1 MESIIFVSATVIT
14 GEEDAKPFVA
24 DVLVK
29 DGLVAQIGAPG
40 TIESTTARRI
50 DAHGRYLSPG
60 FIDMHAH
67 SDLYLITSPMHEA
80 KISQGCTTE
89 VVGQDGISYAPIRTK
104 EQLRAIRNQ
113 IAGWN
118 GNPSDQECQ
127 TKHQKTGIFDWQT
140 VGDYL
145 DCLERNKTATNVAM
159 LVPQGNLRLLACGPN
174 DTPASPTEIEDQV
187 RLLREAIDHGA
198 VGMSSGLTY
207 TPGMY
212 ASTSELAILCK
223 AMADEY
229 PGTYYAPHH
238 RSYGF
243 KALESYDEMIGL
255 GKNTGCPIHLT
266 HATMNFS
273 ENKGRAPELLQM
285 VDEALSCGIDVTLDT
300 YPYLPGCT
308 TLAALLPSWA
318 SAGGP
323 DETLKRLDNAEMR
336 DKIQVAIE
344 VTGCD
349 GGHGIPTNWDEIQIG
364 STAHEALA
372 GYAGRRVAEVARSL
386 GKPAIEVFYDILLKD
401 RLATSCLMHI
411 GDEENVRLIMK
422 HKKHMSGSDA
432 ILHGETL
439 HPRAYGTFTRYLG
452 HYARDLSM
460 LTVPQM
466 MAHLTSRPAKRLNVY
481 PFRGHIGV
489 GSAADLV
496 LFDPETIQ
504 DMATFEQPKLT
515 SKGIEFVLVNGV
527 VAVDA
532 GKLTGARGGHV
543 LRRKKDGSVNS
554 GPV

>member
-1 MESIIFVSATVIT
+1 MEPILFLSATVIT
-14 GEEDAKPFVA
+14 GEEHVAPFVA
-24 DVLVK
+24 DVLVD
-29 DGLVAQIGAPG
+29 DGLVVQIGDPG
-40 TIESTTARRI
+40 TIESTTARCI
-50 DAHGRYLSPG
+50 DGKGQYLSPG

-67 SDLYLITSPMHEA
+67 SDLYLITNPVHEA

-89 VVGQDGISYAPIRTK
+89 VVGQDGISYAPVRTK
-104 EQLRAIRNQ
+104 EQLRAIRSQ

-118 GNPSDQECQ
+118 GNPSDEECAA
-127 TKHQKTGIFDWQT
+127 KHQGTNIFEWRT

-174 DTPASPTEIEDQV
+174 DTPASPAEIQDQV
-187 RLLREAIDHGA
+187 TLLREALGQGA
-198 VGMSSGLTY
+198 IGMSSGLTY

-223 AMADEY
+223 VLADEY
-229 PGTYYAPHH
+229 PGAFYAPHH

-243 KALESYDEMIGL
+243 KALESYEEMIGL

-273 ENKGRAPELLQM
+273 ENKGRAPELLRM
-285 VDEALSCGIDVTLDT
+285 VDGALGAGVDVTLDT

-323 DETLKRLDNAEMR
+323 DETLRRLGDAETR
-336 DKIQVAIE
+336 EKIRVAVE

-364 STAHEALA
+364 STQHEALD
-372 GYAGRRVAEVARSL
+372 GYAGRRVAEVARSV
-386 GKPAIEVFYDILLKD
+386 GKPAIEVFYDILVKD

-411 GDEENVRLIMK
+411 GHEENVRAIMQ
-422 HKKHMSGSDA
+422 HEKHMSGSDA

-452 HYARDLSM
+452 HYARDLGM
-460 LTVPQM
+460 FTIPQM

-481 PFRGHIGV
+481 PFRGHLGV

-496 LFDPETIQ
+496 LFDPETIK

-515 SKGIEFVLVNGV
+515 SKGINFVLVNGV
-527 VAVDA
+527 VAVD
-532 GKLTGARGGHV
+532 GGRLTGARGGHV
-543 LRRKKDGSVNS
+543 LRRRKDGSVAS
-554 GPV
+554 GLV

>member
-1 MESIIFVSATVIT
+1 MESILFLSVTVIT
-14 GEEDAKPFVA
+14 GEEDATPFVA
-24 DVLVK
+24 DVLVR
-29 DGLVAQIGAPG
+29 DAIVAQIGDPG
-40 TIESTTARRI
+40 TIECATARRI
-50 DAHGRYLSPG
+50 DGKDQYLSPG

-67 SDLYLITSPMHEA
+67 SDLYLITNPVHEA

-89 VVGQDGISYAPIRTK
+89 VVGQDGISYAPVRD
-104 EQLRAIRNQ
+104 EDQMRAIRNQ

-118 GNPSDQECQ
+118 GNPSDEECR
-127 TKHQKTGIFDWQT
+127 TKHQGTKIFEWQT

-174 DTPASPTEIEDQV
+174 DTPANPTQIQDQV
-187 RLLREAIDHGA
+187 ELLRQGISQGA
-198 VGMSSGLTY
+198 VGIGLTY

-223 AMADEY
+223 VLADEY

-255 GKNTGCPIHLT
+255 GQNTGCPIHLT

-273 ENKGRAPELLQM
+273 ENKGRAPELLHM
-285 VDEALSCGIDVTLDT
+285 IDKGIGSGVDVTLDT

-323 DETLKRLDNAEMR
+323 DETLKRLEKTELR
-336 DKIQVAIE
+336 EKIRVAIE

-364 STAHEALA
+364 STQHAALH
-372 GYAGRRVAEVARSL
+372 GYAGRRVAEVARAL
-386 GKPAIEVFYDILLKD
+386 GKPAIEVFYDILVKD
-401 RLATSCLMHI
+401 QLSTSCLMHI
-411 GDEENVRLIMK
+411 GHEENVRAIMQ
-422 HKKHMSGSDA
+422 HEKHMSGSDA

-439 HPRAYGTFTRYLG
+439 HPRAYG
-452 HYARDLSM
+452 HYARDLGM
-460 LTVPQM
+460 FTIPQM

-481 PFRGHIGV
+481 PFRGHLGV

-504 DMATFEQPKLT
+504 DMATFEQPKMT
-515 SKGIEFVLVNGV
+515 SKGIRFVLVNGV
-527 VAVDA
+527 VAVDE
-532 GKLTGARGGHV
+532 GKLTGARGGRV
-543 LRRKKDGSVNS
+543 LRRKKDGSVSS

>member
-1 MESIIFVSATVIT
+1 MESILFQSVTVIT
-14 GEEDAKPFVA
+14 GEEDATPFVA

-29 DGLVAQIGAPG
+29 DGLIAHIGDPG
-40 TIESTTARRI
+40 TVESATVRRI
-50 DAHGRYLSPG
+50 DGKGQYLSPG

-67 SDLYLITSPMHEA
+67 SDLYLITSPAHEA

-89 VVGQDGISYAPIRTK
+89 VVGQDGISYAPVRTK
-104 EQLRAIRNQ
+104 EQLRAIRSQ

-118 GNPSDQECQ
+118 GNPSDEDCQ
-127 TKHQKTGIFDWQT
+127 TKHKGTGLFEWHT

-145 DCLERNKTATNVAM
+145 DCLEQNKTATNVAM

-174 DTPASPTEIEDQV
+174 DTPASPTEIQDQV
-187 RLLREAIDHGA
+187 KLLKEAIGQGA

-212 ASTSELAILCK
+212 ASNSELAILCK
-223 AMADEY
+223 ALADKY
-229 PGTYYAPHH
+229 PGVFYAPHH

-243 KALESYDEMIGL
+243 KALESYEEMLDL
-255 GKNTGCPIHLT
+255 GKNTSCPIHLT

-285 VDEALSCGIDVTLDT
+285 IDGALGSGVDVTLDT

-308 TLAALLPSWA
+308 MLAALLPSWA
-318 SAGGP
+318 SEGGP
-323 DETLKRLDNAEMR
+323 EETLKRLGRAEMR
-336 DKIQVAIE
+336 DKIQVAVE

-364 STAHEALA
+364 STQHQSLD
-372 GYAGRRVAEVARSL
+372 GYAGKRVAEVARCL
-386 GKPAIEVFYDILLKD
+386 GKPAIDVFFDILVKD
-401 RLATSCLMHI
+401 RLATSCLLHI
-411 GDEENVRLIMK
+411 GHEENVRAIMK
-422 HKKHMSGSDA
+422 HEKHMSGSDA

-452 HYARDLSM
+452 HYARDLGM
-460 LTVPQM
+460 FTIPQM

-481 PFRGHIGV
+481 PFRGHVGV

-504 DMATFEQPKLT
+504 DMATFEKPKLT
-515 SKGIEFVLVNGV
+515 SKGINFVLVNGV

-543 LRRKKDGSVNS
+543 LRRKKDGTVGS
-554 GPV
+554 GRV

>member
-104 EQLRAIRNQ
+104 EQLQAIRNQ

-422 HKKHMSGSDA
+422 HEKHMSGSDA

-452 HYARDLSM
+452 HYARDLGM
-460 LTVPQM
+460 FTVPQM

-496 LFDPETIQ
+496 LFDAETIQ